1 MEGNWWIVA
10 LFVAAFAALAA
21 WQYYAAK
28 KRRQALKSWAS
39 SHGLSFNPTR
49 DYTLDERF
57 PFGCLKQGHRRYA
70 YNRLHGSWRGRELI
84 AFDYHYETYSYDSK
98 GRRRTHHHHFSAVIL
113 KSQVPLKPLFIRPE
127 GLFDKITEFLGF
139 DDIDF
144 ESIEF
149 SREFYVK
156 APDKRWAYDVLH
168 PRAMEFLLNSPR
180 FSIQF
185 DGDWA
190 IAYRSSRFSPEEFGE
205 AAEVLYGIFERLP
218 RYLKEQQ
225 RQVGEG

>member
-1 MEGNWWIVA
+1 LFAAA
-10 LFVAAFAALAA
+10 LAALAA
-21 WQYYAAK
+21 WQYYAAQ
-28 KRRQALKSWAS
+28 KRRQELQRWAS
-39 SHGLSFNPTR
+39 LHGLSFEPGR

-57 PFGCLKQGHRRYA
+57 PFGCLMQGHRRYA
-70 YNRLHGSWRGRELI
+70 YNRLYGSWHGNELL

-98 GRRRTHHHHFSAVIL
+98 GRRRTHHHLFSAVIL
-113 KSQVPLKPLFIRPE
+113 KGPVPLRPLFIRPE

-149 SREFYVK
+149 SKAFYVK
-156 APDKRWAYDVLH
+156 AADERWAYDVLH
-168 PRAMEFLLNSPR
+168 PRTMEFLLESPR

-185 DGDWA
+185 EGEWA
-190 IAYRSSRFSPEEFGE
+190 IAYRSSRFSPEEFGA
-205 AAEVLYGIFERLP
+205 AAEVLHGIFERLP

-225 RQVGEG
+225 KRIAREGG